1 MPGERGPTVD
11 NSRLLDYGAAT
22 SSHPKNN
29 RGGRPHLRPPPL
41 GMTDIASLTKT
52 FLKAC
57 RKTIAITG
65 TTTLYS
71 RSRSY
76 NSFYVTELLQRWI
89 LPVEKR
95 ISSRSSPRGGR
106 LASVFGT
113 MPRLTHGRQRRR
125 PSIDRRL
132 RAACPVTPVFPP
144 KPRDQ
149 PIAGL
154 YGPVVTR
161 RAGRELFLGRGGEY
175 LDGWIRTCLARAG
188 GCDLIFVRGIR

>member
-1 MPGERGPTVD
+1 VGRTRTHRVRLCGSREPNFDALPSLMPGERGPTVD

-76 NSFYVTELLQRWI
+76 NSFYVTELLQR
-89 LPVEKR
+89 
-95 ISSRSSPRGGR
+95 
-106 LASVFGT
+106 
-113 MPRLTHGRQRRR
+113 
-125 PSIDRRL
+125 
-132 RAACPVTPVFPP
+132 
-144 KPRDQ
+144 
-149 PIAGL
+149 
-154 YGPVVTR
+154 
-161 RAGRELFLGRGGEY
+161 
-175 LDGWIRTCLARAG
+175 
-188 GCDLIFVRGIR
+188 